1 MIGSLAALRGQISHN
16 VSFAWKETVKDK
28 LTIRIHMVAEKY
40 CAEGVAQLL
49 VAPKDYVMLREFFA
63 KDFRVVET
71 AVSPDGGT
79 SYLVEYQP
87 REVGE

>member
-1 MIGSLAALRGQISHN
+1 MSELPSIH
-16 VSFAWKETVKDK
+16 DK
-28 LTIRIHMVAEKY
+28 LNQPPIMEF
-40 CAEGVAQLL
+40 EGFILR
-49 VAPKDYVMLREFFA
+49 PYERLREFFV

-79 SYLVEYQP
+79 SYLVEYEP